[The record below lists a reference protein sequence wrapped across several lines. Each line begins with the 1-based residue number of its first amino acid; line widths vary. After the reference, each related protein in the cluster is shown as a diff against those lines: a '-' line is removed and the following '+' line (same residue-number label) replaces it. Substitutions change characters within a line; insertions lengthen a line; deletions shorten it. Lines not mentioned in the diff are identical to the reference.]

1 MIKMQWLIQLK
12 ELLLV
17 TDGQQ
22 ALLVSVGVWQSLQNP
37 KLSDPCSIYASADD
51 TGVIS
56 GFVINYFIAVI

>member
-1 MIKMQWLIQLK
+1 M
-12 ELLLV
+12 LLV

-56 GFVINYFIAVI
+56 GCVINYFIAVI